1 MSLTT
6 NSLRVQ
12 VDTPIWE
19 WCRTAPAVSSAI
31 STSTASDSAIGNPIH
46 GRYIYY
52 LISAAGFYR
61 YDTWTDTYMQLSSP
75 PIAPAT
81 WASMKFSGA
90 YGFEARAL
98 DASATTVT
106 APAYFG
112 QVLKGFD
119 IRIESGTGAGQRRT
133 ITGVSEATVVQ
144 TGIMTAISAGL
155 TFTNSLSTAAI
166 NQYAGYQF
174 RIIAGAGIGQVR
186 RILHHTATVFTY
198 ADILGYEIDYDTNP
212 AVPNPVFVAAAA
224 GVGSVYQIES
234 SVITVNSAWDVTPDS
249 SSHFVVE
256 AGGIFLASSAAAAP
270 FFTLQFYSVAS
281 DTWYIRS
288 ATSALMTAVGTDGV
302 IERTVRNA
310 SLYEAGTATGGTTT
324 TLIDT
329 TSNWTVNEFVG
340 KWVRFVSGTI
350 PAGGADRLRKITANT
365 ATQLTWVGSTTT
377 APDAT
382 TRYRIEG
389 YDAGFATAG
398 TTATTLEDTNA
409 SASSWTADRWKNYRV
424 AIISGTGIGQERKI
438 FSNDSTTL
446 TLYPDNNWDVTPDT
460 TSGYIIINNH
470 NKIYLLLGGQAAMI
484 GHSIDADMAANSNIV
499 DYGTPRQGAVIL
511 CNSSGVRARRPQAIN
526 TLTRSGTT
534 ATCTTVNPHRLKVGD
549 YFKVMGATGGDA
561 ALYNITTQVV
571 SVTSATVF
579 TYTMVGT
586 PGANATFTGHS
597 ASTLTDASQNW
608 TINGW
613 ANYICYFAI
622 TNPPAGTGALVSVG
636 MEIAS
641 NTATTLT
648 FKTNP
653 SLLPGNGIGR
663 YVIAERA
670 AHGAYEYGIATGA
683 GQLTTAI
690 ADSSKN
696 WPVNIHTGRRV
707 KKIAGAGQADI
718 EGIVSSNTATVLTIT
733 VAGTLPVANS
743 TTYAILDIPIRGL
756 GTSLL
761 AIFGTSDSSI
771 SGKYLYSPRG
781 GASYGWDRYN
791 ISTNRWEML
800 ALSPQVETL
809 TTGSNFCYDGNDR
822 IYFTKDNTQRIYY
835 FDLVTSWVHGA
846 GQYPYLAPTAVIGNR
861 MEIIETADHL
871 KYLWINRASNVECFK
886 QLMWY

>member
-19 WCRTAPAVSSAI
+19 WCRTAPAVSTAI
-31 STSTASDSAIGNPIH
+31 STSTAADSAIGNPIH

-52 LISAAGFYR
+52 LISATGFYR

-98 DASATTVT
+98 AGGATTIT

-133 ITGVSEATVVQ
+133 IVSVAEPTVAY

-155 TFTNSLSTAAI
+155 TFTDTRITAAI

-198 ADILGYEIDYDTNP
+198 ADILGYECDYDTNP
-212 AVPNPVFVAAAA
+212 AVPNPAFVAEGV

-256 AGGIFLASSAAAAP
+256 SGGIFLASSAAAAP

-310 SLYEAGTATGGTTT
+310 SLWEAGTATSGTTT
-324 TLIDT
+324 TLVDST
-329 TSNWTVNEFVG
+329 KNWTTNEFVG
-340 KWVRFVSGTI
+340 KWVRFISGTI

-365 ATQLTWVGSTTT
+365 GTTLTWVGSTTT

-382 TRYRIEG
+382 TKYRIEG
-389 YDAGFATAG
+389 YDAGI
-398 TTATTLEDTNA
+398 TTSSSATTLVDSTA
-409 SASSWTADRWKNYRV
+409 SWSTDRWKNYRV

-438 FSNDSTTL
+438 LSNDGTTL
-446 TLYPDNNWDVTPDT
+446 TLYPDNNWDTNPDT

-470 NKIYLLLGGQAAMI
+470 NKIYLLLGGQANMI
-484 GHSIDADMAANSNIV
+484 GHSIDADMAASSNIV
-499 DYGTPRQGAVIL
+499 DYGSPRQGVVIL
-511 CNSSGVRARRPQAIN
+511 CNSAGVAARRPQAIN

-549 YFKVMGATGGDA
+549 YFKVMGATGADA
-561 ALYNITTQVV
+561 ATYNITTQVV

-579 TYTMVGT
+579 TYTMGGT

-597 ASTLTDASQNW
+597 ASTLTDASKNW

-653 SLLPGNGIGR
+653 SLTPVNGIGR

-670 AHGAYEYGIATGA
+670 AHGAYDSGIATGA
-683 GQLTTAI
+683 GQTTTAI

-696 WPVNIHTGRRV
+696 WAVNIHTGRRV
-707 KKIAGAGQADI
+707 KKTAGAGQADV

-743 TTYAILDIPIRGL
+743 TSYSILDIPIRGL

-761 AIFGTSDSSI
+761 AIFGTSDSTI

-800 ALSPQVETL
+800 ALTPQVETL
-809 TTGSNFCYDGNDR
+809 TTGSNYCYDGGDR
-822 IYFTKDNTQRIYY
+822 VYFTKDNTQRIYY

-871 KYLWINRASNVECFK
+871 KYLWINRASAVECFK

>member
-19 WCRTAPAVSSAI
+19 WCRTAPAVSTAI
-31 STSTASDSAIGNPIH
+31 STSTAADSAIGNPIH

-52 LISAAGFYR
+52 LISATGFYR

-75 PIAPAT
+75 PIVPAT

-98 DASATTVT
+98 AGAATTIT
-106 APAYFG
+106 APAYYG

-133 ITGVSEATVVQ
+133 IVSVAGPTVAY

-155 TFTNSLSTAAI
+155 TFTDSRITAAI

-198 ADILGYEIDYDTNP
+198 SDILGYECDYDTNP
-212 AVPNPVFVAAAA
+212 AVPSPAFVAEAA

-234 SVITVNSAWDVTPDS
+234 SVITVNSAWDVNPDS

-256 AGGIFLASSAAAAP
+256 SGGIFLASSAAAAP
-270 FFTLQFYSVAS
+270 FFTLQFYSIAS

-310 SLYEAGTATGGTTT
+310 SLWEAGTASSGSTT
-324 TLIDT
+324 TLVDST
-329 TSNWTVNEFVG
+329 KNWTTNEFVG

-350 PAGGADRLRKITANT
+350 PAAGADRLREITANT
-365 ATQLTWVGSTTT
+365 ATTLTWVGSTTT

-389 YDAGFATAG
+389 YDAGI
-398 TTATTLEDTNA
+398 TTSSSATTLVDSTA
-409 SASSWTADRWKNYRV
+409 SWSNDRWKNYRV
-424 AIISGTGIGQERKI
+424 AIISGTGVGQERKI
-438 FSNDSTTL
+438 LSNNGTTL
-446 TLYPDNNWDVTPDT
+446 TVYPDNQWDVNPDA
-460 TSGYIIINNH
+460 TSGYMIINNH
-470 NKIYLLLGGQAAMI
+470 NKMYLLLGGQAAMI
-484 GHSIDADMAANSNIV
+484 GHSIDADMAATSNIV
-499 DYGTPRQGAVIL
+499 DYGSPRQGVVIL
-511 CNSSGVRARRPQAIN
+511 CNSAGVAARRPQAIN
-526 TLTRSGTT
+526 TLTRSATT

-561 ALYNITTQVV
+561 ATYNITTQVV

-579 TYTMVGT
+579 TYTMGGT

-597 ASTLTDASQNW
+597 ASTLTDASKNW

-653 SLLPGNGIGR
+653 SLTPLNGIGR
-663 YVIAERA
+663 YVLAERA
-670 AHGAYEYGIATGA
+670 AHGALDSGIATGA

-690 ADSSKN
+690 ADSSKA
-696 WPVNIHTGRRV
+696 WAVNIHTGRRV
-707 KKIAGAGQADI
+707 KKTAGAGQADI

-733 VAGTLPVANS
+733 VAGTLPVAAS
-743 TTYAILDIPIRGL
+743 TSYAILDIPIRGL
-756 GTSLL
+756 GTSLM
-761 AIFGTSDSSI
+761 AIFGTSDSTI

-781 GASYGWDRYN
+781 GASFGWDRYN

-800 ALSPQVETL
+800 SITPQIETL
-809 TTGSNFCYDGNDR
+809 TTGSNYCYDGGDR

-871 KYLWINRASNVECFK
+871 KYLWINRASAVECFK